1 MNTPKIY
8 VADLKS
14 YNEGR
19 LIGEW
24 IDLTEYDN
32 GEEVKEK
39 IDELM
44 TKYSE
49 KYHDGDET
57 EFAIHDFEHFDSSL
71 YSESMGE
78 KEFDIIIA
86 TNKISEEKDLSPET
100 LQIIMSEN
108 SLESDE
114 LEDWIEERYVGKF
127 ENDYDIGYEYAETVG
142 GIEGISNPEMYF
154 DYEGLGRDLSIND
167 YNQIGDDNDYFRN
180 YKKGGKILNYDLSKY
195 KKGGEITIHNLQTPE
210 KAVKML
216 EETGLYQDFMSADSE
231 SLRYSIFENAEEIY
245 KKGVFEKGGETIS
258 RESVVEILKDE
269 LEDVLEDANQEY
281 EGQEITGEEVEHESR
296 DGFISYADGGYE
308 YRFFVYG
315 NYLTGSGKS
324 LPTNTLDGE
333 LERREELNYEYGKE
347 RFEEEY
353 PEIVKE
359 LGKDNIDYSSL
370 QDAGYMDE
378 AEELDEFSRSDD
390 DSIMFE
396 VEAFYYNPDNDK
408 GFDGKHTI
416 VLSGSVNMEAPYHRT
431 GNYEDYT
438 QDKFTFDS
446 IEDLKEKLQKGI
458 DKISKWFDG
467 ENYKEGREL
476 KMGRFAKGGMIDKDI
491 AKFKK
496 QLIAKEKSRG
506 LYENFGQKEVSKLYD
521 KYDRYGEDGDKIQ
534 EFSDWASGYDGTR
547 YAKGGV
553 TVGFYD
559 EGQKSMRFQQFDN
572 REETKKFLEKEGMKE
587 VKKDPKTRKEF
598 KFYAKGGEVKYS
610 NQTSD
615 DFKLGELVYDTT
627 NKRYGT
633 IIGIYDETKYEVR
646 LDSDGMQPTE
656 YLRKLGDKED
666 KGTKKQLFEAV
677 SSIERLQR
685 DYPENNY
692 PKLINNPFYAKGGS
706 TYQGGGEI
714 KWWTVELKMPNGEIV
729 YEDVIAE
736 DEDDAE
742 YYGELTDSADEGGK
756 VLSVKFK
763 GTETYA
769 KGGKTENQAI
779 YEWNTMDRF
788 IRADFLEEIEEDV
801 NLGDDR
807 FYMKGYKYDD
817 LPKKVQKEVL
827 NRLSYA
833 KGGMTKG
840 GSMASGGEVED
851 KLELFY
857 VMDNNG
863 NVKNIS
869 KSYEKAN
876 DFLEKSLKLNGK
888 IGYKN
893 VLKSDWDAENI
904 NASNIKKYAKGGM
917 VDYSKDGYVKAIRNI
932 DGKMIKEV
940 VVNGV
945 KYRRNSIYKTYNS
958 IKDNELLHKNKYSKG
973 GKIRVIIADNLDD
986 HTGYK
991 EGTILEVK
999 EIDDDDYMITK
1010 EGYYLSEGEVD
1021 FADQESQ
1028 DNYYKEMNS
1037 RYAKGGEVKYSNQT
1051 SDDFKLGELVYDT
1064 TNKRYGTIIGIY
1076 DETKYEVRLDSDGM
1090 QPTEYLRKLGDK
1102 EDKGTKKQLFEAVAS
1117 TDRLR
1122 SSYPEN
1128 NYPKIINN
1136 PFYAKGGSTYQGGGE
1151 LPVFIKDT
1159 DLDNYETEMVNLN
1172 TIKVNGQEYGWR
1184 SKPTKESKL
1193 ESGWIKKGGSTYAE
1207 GGNTYRKEF
1216 DELFEMFPDNWKD
1229 ATDIWKT
1236 YSAKKKEDFRR
1247 DLGGQDAAS
1256 EGLVDYWDYFVKAK
1270 SEQDMWDNYPDNEDY
1285 AKGGKVEKKGNEMII
1300 GGLAGILL
1308 GMFLNK

>member
-1 MNTPKIY
+1 
-8 VADLKS
+8 
-14 YNEGR
+14 
-19 LIGEW
+19 
-24 IDLTEYDN
+24 
-32 GEEVKEK
+32 
-39 IDELM
+39 
-44 TKYSE
+44 
-49 KYHDGDET
+49 
-57 EFAIHDFEHFDSSL
+57 
-71 YSESMGE
+71 
-78 KEFDIIIA
+78 
-86 TNKISEEKDLSPET
+86 
-100 LQIIMSEN
+100 
-108 SLESDE
+108 
-114 LEDWIEERYVGKF
+114 
-127 ENDYDIGYEYAETVG
+127 
-142 GIEGISNPEMYF
+142 
-154 DYEGLGRDLSIND
+154 
-167 YNQIGDDNDYFRN
+167 
-180 YKKGGKILNYDLSKY
+180 
-195 KKGGEITIHNLQTPE
+195 
-210 KAVKML
+210 
-216 EETGLYQDFMSADSE
+216 MSADSE

-893 VLKSDWDAENI
+893 VLKSDWDAYII
-904 NASNIKKYAKGGM
+904 NTSNIKKYANGGGVGSGIKKGDK
-917 VDYSKDGYVKAIRNI
+917 V
-932 DGKMIKEV
+932 
-940 VVNGV
+940 
-945 KYRRNSIYKTYNS
+945 
-958 IKDNELLHKNKYSKG
+958 ELLNGMKARIISFKGRYYVVETDEKYGKDRMTIPKEQVKKHANG
-973 GKIRVIIADNLDD
+973 GGVGK
-986 HTGYK
+986 K
-991 EGTILEVK
+991 ERLNTILERRTEINNYLNK
-999 EIDDDDYMITK
+999 KYGRSRGKNKSEKDEIDSLAK
-1010 EGYYLSEGEVD
+1010 EY
-1021 FADQESQ
+1021 
-1028 DNYYKEMNS
+1028 
-1037 RYAKGGEVKYSNQT
+1037 
-1051 SDDFKLGELVYDT
+1051 
-1064 TNKRYGTIIGIY
+1064 
-1076 DETKYEVRLDSDGM
+1076 
-1090 QPTEYLRKLGDK
+1090 RKLGD
-1102 EDKGTKKQLFEAVAS
+1102 EYLELNGGYNE
-1117 TDRLR
+1117 
-1122 SSYPEN
+1122 
-1128 NYPKIINN
+1128 
-1136 PFYAKGGSTYQGGGE
+1136 YAKGTTIKGGQSSAMGKYAIFHFYGE
-1151 LPVFIKDT
+1151 DKEFTRASKWLTMARTRADKLQRELNAKYGEGINV
-1159 DLDNYETEMVNLN
+1159 LSEGQYDNYKND
-1172 TIKVNGQEYGWR
+1172 W
-1184 SKPTKESKL
+1184 
-1193 ESGWIKKGGSTYAE
+1193 
-1207 GGNTYRKEF
+1207 
-1216 DELFEMFPDNWKD
+1216 
-1229 ATDIWKT
+1229 
-1236 YSAKKKEDFRR
+1236 
-1247 DLGGQDAAS
+1247 
-1256 EGLVDYWDYFVKAK
+1256 
-1270 SEQDMWDNYPDNEDY
+1270 NEKY
-1285 AKGGKVEKKGNEMII
+1285 AKGSTIKGEKEYVVYGSVSTDEYYQDFSEIVTANDEDEAIEKVVDWADIEYEYLWDVPRRELEFNLEAKERMANGTTIGGGSGYSI
-1300 GGLAGILL
+1300 GGL
-1308 GMFLNK
+1308 